1 MTSQKSPKVGIV
13 GAGLIG
19 RAWAITFARGGAN
32 VALYDPQAGA
42 AAAALGFVDGVLDDL
57 AANGLLRGASPA
69 TVRGRMSVAANLE
82 EALVGAA
89 HVQENAPEKLE
100 AKIPIW
106 AEMDGIAGPD
116 TILASSTSAILPSKF
131 TETLKGRHRCVVVH
145 PINPPYLVPA
155 VEVVPAPWTA
165 QATVD
170 RTARFMVEL
179 GQSPIVMKRELDGF
193 VMNRMQGALLQEAF
207 RLVAEGYATAEDI
220 DIGIRDGL
228 GLRWAFMGPFETID
242 LNAPGG
248 VRDYIARYEG
258 IYQRLWPSQQHIA
271 SWAATSDQV
280 EKELEAGLPRDR
292 LNERQAWRDRRLMA
306 LVAHKRDASQKIKK

>member
-69 TVRGRMSVAANLE
+69 TVRGRMSVATNLE